1 MTTSGERRST
11 HPFNMYEA
19 IHDQPRVI
27 AELLDRDKDAV
38 ISAAGMLKESY
49 RIHLVGIGTSWHA
62 SLVAEYMFKTFGQ
75 RIDACAWNAF
85 EFCTKTPPL
94 STEDIVIVFT
104 HRGFKLYPI
113 QALDIAKASPCKVIV
128 ITSTESK
135 VDLTKIDQV
144 IYTSY
149 PDPSSAFTVSH
160 TAAMTIACMLVTHL
174 TGNSMLVNALHQLP
188 AAVAKSLESDEQI
201 KSLAQNYRDSTWFC
215 FAGWGPNSAT
225 AYEVALK
232 INEAAY
238 SVTTGFQLEQ
248 FLHGPFVA
256 MTTGCFLSLIIPGE
270 AGRARSIEIAKAAKT
285 VGAVVIALSGGSDS
299 NLTEV
304 VDDVIEL
311 PVVPEI
317 LEPIV
322 YLVPLQLFTYWLAV
336 SLKRNPDVFRLD
348 DPKRQAA
355 RKLYTL

>member
-1 MTTSGERRST
+1 MTTSGERRSA
-11 HPFNMYEA
+11 HPFYMYEA

-27 AELLDRDKDAV
+27 VELLDREKNAV
-38 ISAAGMLKESY
+38 ISAVDIIKESS
-49 RIHLVGIGTSWHA
+49 RIYLVGIGTSWHA
-62 SLVAEYMFKTFGQ
+62 SLVAEYMFRTFGQ

-94 STEDIVIVFT
+94 GIEDVVIIFS

-113 QALDIAKASPCKVIV
+113 QALEIAKASSCKVIL

-135 VDLTKIDQV
+135 ADLSGIDQV
-144 IYTSY
+144 IRTSY
-149 PDPSSAFTVSH
+149 ADPSSAFTVSH

-174 TGNSMLVNALHQLP
+174 TGDSLLVGALNQLP
-188 AAVAKSLESDEQI
+188 GAVTKSLETDEQI
-201 KSLAQNYRDSTWFC
+201 KSLAQRYQDSKWFC

-238 SVTTGFQLEQ
+238 SVTTGFQMEQ

-256 MTTGCFLSLIIPGE
+256 ITSGCFLSLIIPGDT
-270 AGRARSIEIAKAAKT
+270 GRSRSIEIARAAKT
-285 VGAVVIALSGGSDS
+285 VGADVVALSSGSDS
-299 NLTEV
+299 ELARV

-317 LEPIV
+317 LDPIV
-322 YLVPLQLFTYWLAV
+322 SLVPLQLFTYWLAI
-336 SLKRNPDVFRLD
+336 SLHRNPDVFRLD